1 MKLLIVNVQLQM
13 NNPPIKLQNA
23 VNELVKDFDPADT
36 LLIACSG
43 GADSLALAWTSNVVA
58 KRLGLNLI
66 AVVID
71 HQLIE
76 ESSKVALIAKDQCEN
91 FGIEKVVI
99 KKIVVKDNKEGL
111 ESAARSA
118 RYKAFE
124 ELTLELNAK
133 AVLLAHT
140 QDDQAETMLM
150 RLTRGSGAKSL
161 SAMKEVSGK
170 YLRPFL
176 HIRKKELVDALEKE
190 GISFWQDPANTDYR
204 FLRAKV
210 RNELMP
216 KLIEVLGESAIE
228 SLDRTSD
235 LLKEDNEALDSIAL
249 ENYEKLDREL
259 NVEEL
264 IKLPAAIRKRII
276 KIAAL
281 ESGVIPGP
289 FSFEHIEAIDAL
301 VTKWRGQGNVD
312 LPGFIQAS
320 RDNQTIRFISSR
332 N

>member
-1 MKLLIVNVQLQM
+1 M
-13 NNPPIKLQNA
+13 NNPPINLQNA
-23 VNELVKDFDPADT
+23 VNHLLKNFEPADNI
-36 LLIACSG
+36 LVACSG
-43 GADSLALAWTSNVVA
+43 GADSLALAWTSQVVA

-66 AVVID
+66 CVIID
-71 HQLIE
+71 HQLIK
-76 ESSKVALIAKDQCEN
+76 ESAQVALEAKIKCEN

-99 KKIVVKDNKEGL
+99 KQIEVKENKEGL
-111 ESAARSA
+111 EAAARKA
-118 RYKAFE
+118 RYEAFE
-124 ELTLELNAK
+124 QLAIEFDAK

-176 HIRKKELVDALEKE
+176 HIRKFELVNALEKE
-190 GISFWQDPANTDYR
+190 GITYWQDPANTDYK

-210 RNELMP
+210 RHELMP
-216 KLIEVLGESAIE
+216 KLIEVLGQSAIE
-228 SLDRTSD
+228 SLDKTSD
-235 LLKEDNEALDSIAL
+235 LLKEDNDALDLIAQ
-249 ENYEKLDREL
+249 ENYEKLNKEL
-259 NVEEL
+259 KVENLEEF
-264 IKLPAAIRKRII
+264 PAAIRKRII

-281 ESGVIPGP
+281 EAGVISGP
-289 FSFEHIEAIDAL
+289 FSYEHIEAIDAL
-301 VTKWRGQGNVD
+301 VTNWRGQGNVD

-320 RDNQTIRFISSR
+320 RVNQTIRFISSR

>member
-1 MKLLIVNVQLQM
+1 M
-13 NNPPIKLQNA
+13 NNPPINLQNA
-23 VNELVKDFDPADT
+23 VNHLLKNFEPADNI
-36 LLIACSG
+36 LVACSG
-43 GADSLALAWTSNVVA
+43 GADSLALAWSSQVVA

-66 AVVID
+66 CVIID
-71 HQLIE
+71 HQLIK
-76 ESSKVALIAKDQCEN
+76 ESAQVALEAKIKCEN

-99 KKIVVKDNKEGL
+99 KQIEVKENKEGL
-111 ESAARSA
+111 EAAARKA
-118 RYKAFE
+118 RYEAFE
-124 ELTLELNAK
+124 QLAIEFDAN

-176 HIRKKELVDALEKE
+176 HIRKFELVNALEKE
-190 GISFWQDPANTDYR
+190 GITYWQDPANTDYK

-210 RNELMP
+210 RHELMP
-216 KLIEVLGESAIE
+216 KLIEVLGQSAIE
-228 SLDRTSD
+228 SLDKTSD
-235 LLKEDNEALDSIAL
+235 LLKEDNDALDLIAQ
-249 ENYEKLDREL
+249 ENYEKLNREL
-259 NVEEL
+259 KVENLEEY
-264 IKLPAAIRKRII
+264 PAAIRKRII

-281 ESGVIPGP
+281 EAGVISGP
-289 FSFEHIEAIDAL
+289 FSYEHIEAIDAL
-301 VTKWRGQGNVD
+301 VTNWRGQGNVD

-320 RDNQTIRFISSR
+320 RVNQTIRFISSR

>member
-1 MKLLIVNVQLQM
+1 M
-13 NNPPIKLQNA
+13 NNPPINLQNA
-23 VNELVKDFDPADT
+23 VNNLLKDFEPADNI
-36 LLIACSG
+36 LVACSG
-43 GADSLALAWTSNVVA
+43 GADSLALAWTSQVVT
-58 KRLGLNLI
+58 KRIGLNLI
-66 AVVID
+66 AVIID
-71 HQLIE
+71 HQLIK
-76 ESSKVALIAKDQCEN
+76 ESSQVAQDTKKKCED

-99 KKIVVKDNKEGL
+99 KQVEVKDDNEGL
-111 ESAARSA
+111 EAAARKA
-118 RYKAFE
+118 RYEAFE
-124 ELTLELNAK
+124 ESVNEFKAK

-176 HIRKKELVDALEKE
+176 HIRKQVLVDTLEKE
-190 GISFWQDPANTDYR
+190 NISYWQDPANTNYK

-210 RNELMP
+210 RHELMP
-216 KLIEVLGESAIE
+216 KLIEVLGDSAIV

-235 LLKEDNEALDSIAL
+235 LLKEDNEALESLAL
-249 ENYEKLDREL
+249 ESYEKLNKEL
-259 NVEEL
+259 KVQEL
-264 IKLPAAIRKRII
+264 EKLPTAIRKRVI

-281 ESGVIPGP
+281 DSGVTPGP

-301 VTKWRGQGNVD
+301 VTNWRGQGNVD

-320 RDNQTIRFISSR
+320 RVDQTIRFISSR
-332 N
+332 KTSS

>member
-1 MKLLIVNVQLQM
+1 M
-13 NNPPIKLQNA
+13 NNPPINLQNA
-23 VNELVKDFDPADT
+23 VNHLLKNFEPADNI
-36 LLIACSG
+36 LVACSG
-43 GADSLALAWTSNVVA
+43 GADSLALAWTSQVVA

-66 AVVID
+66 CVIID
-71 HQLIE
+71 HQLIK
-76 ESSKVALIAKDQCEN
+76 ESAQVALEAKIKCEN

-99 KKIVVKDNKEGL
+99 KQIEVKDNKEGL
-111 ESAARSA
+111 EAAARKA
-118 RYKAFE
+118 RYEAFE
-124 ELTLELNAK
+124 QLAIEFDAN

-176 HIRKKELVDALEKE
+176 HIRKFELVNALEKE
-190 GISFWQDPANTDYR
+190 GITYWQDPSNTDYK

-210 RNELMP
+210 RHELMP
-216 KLIEVLGESAIE
+216 KLIEVLGQSAIE
-228 SLDRTSD
+228 SLDKTSD
-235 LLKEDNEALDSIAL
+235 LLKEDNDALDLIAQ
-249 ENYEKLDREL
+249 ENYEKLNREL
-259 NVEEL
+259 KVENLEEF
-264 IKLPAAIRKRII
+264 PAALRKRII

-281 ESGVIPGP
+281 EAGVISGP
-289 FSFEHIEAIDAL
+289 FSYEHIEAIDAL
-301 VTKWRGQGNVD
+301 VTNWRGQGNVD

-320 RDNQTIRFISSR
+320 RVNQTIRFISSR

>member
-1 MKLLIVNVQLQM
+1 M
-13 NNPPIKLQNA
+13 NNPPINLQNA
-23 VNELVKDFDPADT
+23 VNHLLKNFEPADNI
-36 LLIACSG
+36 LVACSG
-43 GADSLALAWTSNVVA
+43 GADSLALAWTSQVVA

-66 AVVID
+66 CVIID
-71 HQLIE
+71 HQLIK
-76 ESSKVALIAKDQCEN
+76 ESAQVALEAKIKCEN

-99 KKIVVKDNKEGL
+99 KQIEVKDNKEGL
-111 ESAARSA
+111 EAAARKA
-118 RYKAFE
+118 RYEAFE
-124 ELTLELNAK
+124 QLAIEFDAK

-176 HIRKKELVDALEKE
+176 HIRKFELVNALEKE
-190 GISFWQDPANTDYR
+190 GITYWQDPANTDYK

-210 RNELMP
+210 RHELMP
-216 KLIEVLGESAIE
+216 KLVEVLGQSAIE
-228 SLDRTSD
+228 SLDKTSD
-235 LLKEDNEALDSIAL
+235 LLKEDNDALDLIAQ
-249 ENYEKLDREL
+249 ENYEKLNKEL
-259 NVEEL
+259 KVENLEEF
-264 IKLPAAIRKRII
+264 PAAIRKRII

-281 ESGVIPGP
+281 EAGVISGP
-289 FSFEHIEAIDAL
+289 FSYEHIEAIDAL
-301 VTKWRGQGNVD
+301 VTNWRGQGNVD

-320 RDNQTIRFISSR
+320 RVNQTIRFISSR

>member
-1 MKLLIVNVQLQM
+1 M
-13 NNPPIKLQNA
+13 NNPPINLQNA
-23 VNELVKDFDPADT
+23 VNHLLKNFEPADNI
-36 LLIACSG
+36 LVACSG
-43 GADSLALAWTSNVVA
+43 GADSLALAWTSQVVA

-66 AVVID
+66 CVIID
-71 HQLIE
+71 HQLIK
-76 ESSKVALIAKDQCEN
+76 ESAQVALEAKIKCEN

-99 KKIVVKDNKEGL
+99 KQIEVKENKEGL
-111 ESAARSA
+111 EAAARKA
-118 RYKAFE
+118 RYEAFE
-124 ELTLELNAK
+124 QLAIEFDAK

-176 HIRKKELVDALEKE
+176 HIRKFELVNALEKE
-190 GISFWQDPANTDYR
+190 GITYWQDPANTDYK

-210 RNELMP
+210 RHELMP
-216 KLIEVLGESAIE
+216 KLIEVLGQSAIE
-228 SLDRTSD
+228 SLDKTSD
-235 LLKEDNEALDSIAL
+235 LLKEDNDALDLIAQ
-249 ENYEKLDREL
+249 ENYEKLNREL
-259 NVEEL
+259 KVENLEEY
-264 IKLPAAIRKRII
+264 PAAIRKRII

-281 ESGVIPGP
+281 EAGVISGP
-289 FSFEHIEAIDAL
+289 FSYEHIEAIDAL
-301 VTKWRGQGNVD
+301 VTNWRGQGNVD

-320 RDNQTIRFISSR
+320 RVNQTIRFISSR

>member
-1 MKLLIVNVQLQM
+1 M
-13 NNPPIKLQNA
+13 NNPPINLQNA
-23 VNELVKDFDPADT
+23 VNHLLKNFEPADNI
-36 LLIACSG
+36 LVACSG
-43 GADSLALAWTSNVVA
+43 GADSLALAWSSQVVA

-66 AVVID
+66 CVIID
-71 HQLIE
+71 HQLIK
-76 ESSKVALIAKDQCEN
+76 ESAQVALEAKIKCEN

-99 KKIVVKDNKEGL
+99 KQIEVKENKEGL
-111 ESAARSA
+111 EAAARKA
-118 RYKAFE
+118 RYEAFE
-124 ELTLELNAK
+124 QLAIEFDAK

-176 HIRKKELVDALEKE
+176 HIRKFELVNALEKE
-190 GISFWQDPANTDYR
+190 GITYWQDPANTDYK

-210 RNELMP
+210 RHELMP
-216 KLIEVLGESAIE
+216 KLIEVLGQSAIE
-228 SLDRTSD
+228 SLDKTSD
-235 LLKEDNEALDSIAL
+235 LLKEDNDALDLIAQ
-249 ENYEKLDREL
+249 ENYEKLNREL
-259 NVEEL
+259 KVENLEEY
-264 IKLPAAIRKRII
+264 PAAIRKRII

-281 ESGVIPGP
+281 EAGVISGP
-289 FSFEHIEAIDAL
+289 FSYEHIEAIDAL
-301 VTKWRGQGNVD
+301 VTNWRGQGNVD

-320 RDNQTIRFISSR
+320 RVNQTIRFISSR